1 MVLSYSLKTLHST
14 TMVRS
19 LLLAALAILEVVAGA
34 SVQTTPFYKD
44 GHFDNVAKLSSLDDL
59 TSFVETNIAQS
70 KTVFVRWVAS
80 EG

>member
-1 MVLSYSLKTLHST
+1 MSILHFLETLHST
-14 TMVRS
+14 AMVRS
-19 LLLAALAILEVVAGA
+19 FLLAALAILELVAGA
-34 SVQTTPFYKD
+34 SVQTTPFYND
-44 GHFDNVAKLSSLDDL
+44 GHFDNVAKLSSMDDF